1 MNILILAA
9 LGYVAY
15 TLLSKDDRPAKMRE
29 AASAMFAQAQQLE
42 TAMQFSS
49 AQSLRSQADAL
60 VAQAVG
66 IESGRI
72 K

>member
-9 LGYVAY
+9 LGYGAY
-15 TLLSKDDRPAKMRE
+15 KILSKDDRPAQMRE
-29 AASAMFAQAQQLE
+29 AASAMYAQAQQLE
-42 TAMQFSS
+42 AAMQFSS